1 VYNAREAA
9 VDEVY
14 GVRALRRKWKWRIA
28 FFGWAI
34 ATAGLL
40 PVSAHASDPLD
51 FFEKR
56 VRPVL
61 AEHCHDCHGPARQRA
76 GLRLDHIGHISSGGD
91 TGPAIAPGAPEE
103 SLLIRAIGYADVD
116 LQMPPRGRLSQTQ
129 IDDLSAWVAMGAP
142 WPDETAEAGE
152 LAEEVFDLA
161 ARKAAHW
168 AWQPICA
175 VNPPEVKWAN
185 WPRNGID
192 HFILARLE
200 EKSLKPAP
208 YADPATLLRRVHL
221 DLTGLPPA
229 PGAGAAFLAE
239 PSPEAYAAVVD
250 DLIASPHFGEHW
262 ARHWLDLTRYADTY
276 GFEQDFDIP
285 HAWQYRDY
293 VIRAFNAGVPYDALV
308 TEHLAGDLV
317 EPPRRHPEHGFNES
331 IIGTGFWYMHQAQH
345 APVDVRQDNADRVD
359 NQIEVMTKAF
369 LGMTVSCARC
379 HDHKFDAIST
389 KDYYALAG
397 IFQSTRR
404 QIAYLDPDGQTARLA
419 GELDALS
426 DRGTRLLRN
435 AAHRALHAEAPAADS
450 ADTQGIRF
458 AALAGEEPPVQ
469 ANPPSVDAVLM
480 TSFDDSFDGWTTS
493 GHAFGEGPTGAHAWM
508 PTGDG
513 VRFVPPGVAHS
524 GLLAGEL
531 RGTLRSPPFILG
543 HEYIHCYAA
552 GRNAQVRLVIEG
564 YTLRDRHP
572 LLFEETLAEVDHGP
586 GFRWVTLGA
595 DLAKYHGCR
604 AHLELIDD
612 GDGYLAVDAVY
623 FSGKTMEDHERES
636 ADAGTA
642 RPTLAEALIR
652 WQDGRANHAVVN
664 TLNAERDG
672 ILHHAGVLRKRLA
685 ALGSDRAAL
694 AEALPGPMPVV
705 AMADGAAFDAPVFI
719 RGSHK
724 NLGETV
730 PRRFLEAIDGPGASA
745 LAHEGSGRLEL
756 AARLFAEENPLTA
769 RVMVNR
775 VWHHLFGRGIVDST
789 DNFGELGNEP
799 THPELLDWLARHFRE
814 DGWSVKRLIRLMV
827 TSRAYQMSSRA
838 HDLDA
843 ETRDP
848 GNALLHRA
856 RLRRVNAEVLRDSVL
871 AVSGSLDATL
881 HGPSVPAY
889 LSPFM
894 GGQRRPESSGPL
906 DGNRRRSIYLEVRR
920 NYLSPMLMAF
930 DFPAPDTTHGRR
942 NVSNVPAQALILMND
957 PFVAAEAEAWA
968 TRVIEAGDE
977 TLAARLNRLYLRAMG
992 REASEEE
999 RARMTAF
1006 LDEVRT
1012 QYALTEAEA
1021 WREPRVWAALC
1032 HTIFLLKEF
1041 AWIG

>member
-1 VYNAREAA
+1 M
-9 VDEVY
+9 
-14 GVRALRRKWKWRIA
+14 RALPSKWKRQVVV
-28 FFGWAI
+28 FGWVLA
-34 ATAGLL
+34 AAWFL
-40 PVSAHASDPLD
+40 PLAAHASDPLD
-51 FFEKR
+51 FFEQR

-61 AEHCHDCHGPARQRA
+61 AEHCHDCHGPSRQRA
-76 GLRLDHIGHISSGGD
+76 GLRLDHIGHILTGGD
-91 TGPAIAPGAPEE
+91 TGPAMVAGAPEE
-103 SLLIRAIGYADVD
+103 SLFIRAIGYADVD
-116 LQMPPRGRLSQTQ
+116 LQMPPRGRLSEAQ

-142 WPDETAEAGE
+142 WPEEAAKAGE
-152 LAEEVFDLA
+152 PTEEAFDLA
-161 ARKAAHW
+161 ERKASHW
-168 AWQPICA
+168 AWQPISE
-175 VNPPEVKWAN
+175 VHPPEVN
-185 WPRNGID
+185 LTGWPRNAID
-192 HFILARLE
+192 QFILARLE
-200 EKSLKPAP
+200 AEALKPAP
-208 YADPATLLRRVHL
+208 DADPATLLRRVHL
-221 DLTGLPPA
+221 DLTGLPPT
-229 PGAGAAFLAE
+229 PGARAAFLAD
-239 PSPEAYAAVVD
+239 PSPEAYAGVVD
-250 DLIASPHFGEHW
+250 DLLASPHFGEHW
-262 ARHWLDLTRYADTY
+262 ARHWLDLTRYAETY

-293 VIRAFNAGVPYDALV
+293 VIRAFNAGVPYDTLV

-317 EPPRRHPEHGFNES
+317 EPPRRHPERGFNES

-397 IFQSTRR
+397 IFRSTRR
-404 QIAYLDPDGQTARLA
+404 QIAFLDPDGQTAQLA

-426 DRGTRLLRN
+426 ARGSRLLRN
-435 AAHRALHAEAPAADS
+435 AAYRALQAEAPVENTVAAQEIRLAS
-450 ADTQGIRF
+450 ASD
-458 AALAGEEPPVQ
+458 EEAPAH
-469 ANPPSVDAVLM
+469 ANPPPVDAVRM
-480 TSFDDSFDGWTTS
+480 TSFDDGFEGWTPS

-508 PTGDG
+508 PAGDG
-513 VRFVPPGVAHS
+513 VRFVPPGVVHS

-531 RGTLRSPPFILG
+531 RGVLRSPTFILQ
-543 HEYIHCYAA
+543 HEYIHGYAA

-572 LLFEETLAEVDHGP
+572 LLFEETLAEVNHGP
-586 GFRWVTLGA
+586 GFRWITLGA
-595 DLAKYHGCR
+595 DLAKYKGCR
-604 AHLELIDD
+604 AHIELIDD

-623 FSGKTMEDHERES
+623 LSDHPIEDHARDT
-636 ADAGTA
+636 ARAGTV
-642 RPTLAEALIR
+642 RPPLAEALAR
-652 WQDGRANHAVVN
+652 WQKGHATHADVY

-672 ILHHAGVLRKRLA
+672 ILRHAGVLRNRLA

-694 AEALPGPMPVV
+694 AKALPEPMPVV
-705 AMADGAAFDAPVFI
+705 AMADGGAFDAPVFI

-724 NLGETV
+724 NLGDTV
-730 PRRFLEAIDGPGASA
+730 PRRFLEAIDGSGAPA
-745 LAHEGSGRLEL
+745 LTQEGSGRLEL
-756 AARLFAEENPLTA
+756 AARFFAEENPLTA

-789 DNFGELGNEP
+789 DNFGELGSEP

-838 HDLDA
+838 HDPKA
-843 ETRDP
+843 EARDP
-848 GNALLHRA
+848 ANVLIHRA

-871 AVSGSLDATL
+871 AVSGSLDTTL

-920 NYLSPMLMAF
+920 NYLLPMLTTF

-968 TRVIEAGDE
+968 ARVIEAGDE
-977 TLAARLNRLYLRAMG
+977 TLAARLNRLYLRAIG
-992 REASEEE
+992 REASEKE
-999 RARMTAF
+999 RARIKAF
-1006 LDEVRT
+1006 LDDVRA
-1012 QYALTEAEA
+1012 QYALTEEAA
-1021 WREPRVWAALC
+1021 WRDTRVWAALC